1 MYFLKSLIGNQKS
14 IYRFRFLIL
23 GIILLLGFVLRSN
36 NLYTWPRL
44 GATFDEY
51 AWTWQ
56 GISLIQSHVP
66 ISWSPL
72 SPYKD
77 VKNIIYQKTH
87 FFIVRPYLEHPPLFG
102 LVAGSYALI
111 NGARGMFDVNLQEIR
126 GLALLLGVLSIFMV
140 YVFAAEVYGW
150 EIGLLSAVI
159 YATVPTIVVGSRLVE
174 NENFFIPFFL
184 IALFLISKFIRTQN
198 PWFRNGAAIVCGLL
212 SLAKVPWLAAAL
224 AIVLILFYLRRYE
237 DSVKFIAI
245 VVPIFLV
252 YFIYG
257 FYYDSHLF
265 LSLLSFQMQRYD
277 LTFNSIFAL
286 FTSPYLVDRFMI
298 DGWIYFGWFAVF
310 LLTVKDLKKNFMIL
324 LPFLAYFAVFVFA
337 IPNEP
342 SHGWY
347 RYPFYPFLT
356 ISIALFLKEYFNK
369 NYLLTFLFLIF
380 TGLSMLQ
387 LSWAQSL
394 GFSFI
399 VFRFFLIFSGLSMLP
414 YFFPKTKNVSI
425 VVSFV
430 SIAIIFI
437 LNIWSVKNYNEQ

>member
-23 GIILLLGFVLRSN
+23 GIILLLGFVVRSN

-77 VKNIIYQKTH
+77 VKNVTYQKTH

-102 LVAGSYALI
+102 LVAGSYALL
-111 NGARGMFDVNLQEIR
+111 NGAKGMFDVNLHNIR
-126 GLALLLGVLSIFMV
+126 GLALLLGVLSIFIL

-184 IALFLISKFIRTQN
+184 IALYLTSKFIKTKN

-212 SLAKVPWLAAAL
+212 ALAKVPWLAGAM
-224 AIVLILFYLRRYE
+224 AIVLIFFYLRKYK
-237 DSVKFIAI
+237 DAGKFLAI
-245 VVPIFLV
+245 VIPLFLL
-252 YFIYG
+252 YFAYG
-257 FYYDSHLF
+257 FYFNGHLF
-265 LSLLSFQMQRYD
+265 LNLMSFQLQRYD

-286 FTSPYLVDRFMI
+286 FTSPYLADRFTI

-310 LLTVKDLKKNFMIL
+310 LLSVKDFKKNFMVL
-324 LPFLAYFAVFVFA
+324 LPFLAYFAVFIFA

-347 RYPFYPFLT
+347 RYPFYPFLV
-356 ISIALFLKEYFNK
+356 ISTALFLKEYFNK
-369 NYLLTFLFLIF
+369 NYLLTFLFLVF

-394 GFSFI
+394 GFSFLF
-399 VFRFFLIFSGLSMLP
+399 FRGFLVLFGFSMLP
-414 YFFPKTKNVSI
+414 YFFPKTNKMSTVTNYLS
-425 VVSFV
+425 
-430 SIAIIFI
+430 IFI
-437 LNIWSVKNYNEQ
+437 VFILSVWSVFNYNEQ